1 MNTQVIFTVKLTIP
15 SSEIDDID
23 NEALKKFI
31 NHSVGITDDLPQC
44 QFSRYGLSD
53 FSPEIKDLWRNAKQ
67 LI

>member
-15 SSEIDDID
+15 SSEIADID

-31 NHSVGITDDLPQC
+31 QYSAGITNDLPQC
-44 QFSRYGLSD
+44 QFSRYDLSD
-53 FSPEIKDLWRNAKQ
+53 FSPELKDLWRNTKQ